1 MQNSKKA
8 VGTAAGAAGA
18 VAAACVACCVS
29 LPFVAPLLAWLGL
42 SSLSFATFGWSLPL
56 AGLAIFALVSALAIQ
71 HRCNATS
78 RCRRSTGSCECETSC
93 KI

>member
-29 LPFVAPLLAWLGL
+29 LPLVAPLLAWLGI
-42 SSLSFATFGWSLPL
+42 SSFSFATFGWSLPL
-56 AGLAIFALVSALAIQ
+56 VGLAILALISFLAIR
-71 HRCNATS
+71 HRRNAAL
-78 RCRRSTGSCECETSC
+78 RCKRSIASCECDTSC

>member
-8 VGTAAGAAGA
+8 VGAAAGAAGA

-56 AGLAIFALVSALAIQ
+56 AGLAILALVSFLAIQ
-71 HRCNATS
+71 HRRNAAL
-78 RCRRSTGSCECETSC
+78 RCKQSTASSECETGC
-93 KI
+93 

>member
-18 VAAACVACCVS
+18 MVAACAACCVS
-29 LPFVAPLLAWLGL
+29 LPLVAPLLAWLGL
-42 SSLSFATFGWSLPL
+42 SGLSFAAFGWSLPL
-56 AGLAIFALVSALAIQ
+56 AGLVILAVVSFLAIRH
-71 HRCNATS
+71 HRHAAL
-78 RCRRSTGSCECETSC
+78 RCKRSTGNCECDTRC